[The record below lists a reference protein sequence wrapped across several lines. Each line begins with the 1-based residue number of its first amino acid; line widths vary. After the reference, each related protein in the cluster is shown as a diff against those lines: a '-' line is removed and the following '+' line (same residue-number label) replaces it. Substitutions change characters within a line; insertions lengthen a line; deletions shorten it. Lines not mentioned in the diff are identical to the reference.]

1 MFTVTFTWFNNFRFP
16 RKTLN
21 NWPKGKTPKVSYE
34 EDNSKENIF
43 CKQKDFKATKRQ
55 KFLRGEKPISSQR
68 RLPTCVPLSDVM
80 EDKDLEG
87 AGADRNITGSDI
99 DHKTHVMMDGDADLE
114 IGKEKLNGTEKRRA
128 HVDSRCFSD
137 HTPRRNSMTDTL
149 QTGRRKSESD
159 IDLKTELMDQHLSEG
174 VDQKEGEQDTQL
186 LHNKTPCETCQ
197 LLLSDEQNNRVICT
211 AC

>member
-21 NWPKGKTPKVSYE
+21 NWPKGKTQKVSYE
-34 EDNSKENIF
+34 EENSKENIF

-87 AGADRNITGSDI
+87 AG
-99 DHKTHVMMDGDADLE
+99 LE
-114 IGKEKLNGTEKRRA
+114 IGKEKLNDTEKRRA

-137 HTPRRNSMTDTL
+137 HTPRRNSITDTL
-149 QTGRRKSESD
+149 QTSRRKSDSD

-174 VDQKEGEQDTQL
+174 VDQKEGEQDAQL